1 MNVFLE
7 TLWFLLL
14 FCYYTLEATVL
25 FFVPSRY
32 RRKDVKGQI
41 VLITG
46 AGAYLLTTGVALV
59 AWHSGRTSLF
69 GRRTFSVLR
78 STCI

>member
-7 TLWFLLL
+7 ILWFMLL

-32 RRKDVKGQI
+32 RRKDVNGQI

-46 AGAYLLTTGVALV
+46 AGAYLMTTGVALPRWSRGTV
-59 AWHSGRTSLF
+59 VEHQGCSPFFAPQSP
-69 GRRTFSVLR
+69 
-78 STCI
+78 